1 MPVPGNCELWSIV
14 RLSAKTLAINGAV
27 VAALVG
33 GTTAFTTFDN
43 TVTLSVD
50 GKSKTVHTFG
60 DTVSAVLESE
70 GLELGDH
77 DKVSPSLAS
86 SVKDGSKVSVRYGR
100 PLDLTVDGEQRT
112 VWVTARSVDDALAE
126 MGIAH
131 EGAELS
137 VSRSAFI
144 GRKGLDLV
152 VATPKAITFVDGG
165 SPRAVTTTAVTVEE
179 LFSELGVTLDADDVA
194 EPASTTRLATGATV
208 TVRRLETREEAVE
221 VAIDHAVTK
230 QDDAALFKGET
241 KVLADGVQGA
251 KTQTVV
257 ITYENGVEI
266 ARQVVGETVT
276 KEPVTE
282 VVAVGTKDRPAAPAP
297 PPVTDGSVWDR
308 LAQCESGGNW
318 AINTGNGYYG
328 GLQFSAGTWRVA
340 TAAPSTHRC
349 RTRRPA
355 SSRSRWPP
363 SCATPRAA
371 TVPWP
376 GCARKLGLPT

>member
-1 MPVPGNCELWSIV
+1 M

-43 TVTLSVD
+43 TVKLSVD
-50 GKSKTVHTFG
+50 GKTKTVHTFG

-70 GLELGDH
+70 GLELSQH

-86 SVKDGSKVSVRYGR
+86 NVKDGSKVSVRYGR

-126 MGIAH
+126 VGITH

-137 VSRSAFI
+137 VSRSTFI

-152 VATPKAITFVDGG
+152 VATPKDITLVDGG
-165 SPRAVTTTAVTVEE
+165 TPRPVTTTAITVEE
-179 LFSELGVTLDADDVA
+179 LLAELGVTLDADDVA
-194 EPASTTRLATGATV
+194 EPAGTTRIASGATV
-208 TVRRLETREEAVE
+208 NVRRLETRQVTVE
-221 VAIDHAVTK
+221 VAIDHGRTEQQNAE
-230 QDDAALFKGET
+230 LFAGESDVIT
-241 KVLADGVQGA
+241 DGVNGS

-257 ITYENGVEI
+257 ITVENGVEV
-266 ARQVVGETVT
+266 ARQVIGEQVT
-276 KEPVTE
+276 REPVTE
-282 VVAVGTKDRPAAPAP
+282 VVSVGTKPRPAAP
-297 PPVTDGSVWDR
+297 PVSDGSVWDR

-328 GLQFSAGTWRVA
+328 GLQFSAGTWRSQGGTQYAPLPHQATREQQIAVA
-340 TAAPSTHRC
+340 TKLRD
-349 RTRRPA
+349 A
-355 SSRSRWPP
+355 SGGYG
-363 SCATPRAA
+363 A
-371 TVPWP
+371 WP
-376 GCARKLGLPT
+376 GCARSLGLPT

>member
-1 MPVPGNCELWSIV
+1 M

-50 GKSKTVHTFG
+50 GKTKTVHTFG

-70 GLELGDH
+70 GLELSQH

-86 SVKDGSKVSVRYGR
+86 NVKDGSKVSVRYGR

-126 MGIAH
+126 IGITH
-131 EGAELS
+131 EDAELS
-137 VSRSAFI
+137 VSRSTFI

-152 VATPKAITFVDGG
+152 VATPKDITLVDGG
-165 SPRAVTTTAVTVEE
+165 TPRPVTTTAITVEE
-179 LFSELGVTLDADDVA
+179 LLAELGITLDADDVA
-194 EPASTTRLATGATV
+194 EPAGTTRIASGATV
-208 TVRRLETREEAVE
+208 NVRRLETRSETVE
-221 VAIDHAVTK
+221 VAIDHATTK

-241 KVLADGVQGA
+241 KVLTPGADGS
-251 KTQTVV
+251 KTQTVL
-257 ITYENGVEI
+257 ITVENGVEVS
-266 ARQVVGETVT
+266 RQVTGEQVT

-282 VVAVGTKDRPAAPAP
+282 VVAAGTKERPAAPAP

-328 GLQFSAGTWRVA
+328 GLQFSAGTWRSQGGTQYAPLPHQATREQQIAVA
-340 TAAPSTHRC
+340 TRL
-349 RTRRPA
+349 RD
-355 SSRSRWPP
+355 
-363 SCATPRAA
+363 ATGGYGS
-371 TVPWP
+371 WP